1 MAAAVRHGIL
11 VMAAAVRHDDER
23 HGARRRRLRF
33 GSAAPRQVSSKRS
46 IGTLHRKRSIGNAPS
61 ETLHRKRSIGTLHR
75 KRSIGTLHR
84 KRSIGLFLQREAH
97 VLARHN

>member
-46 IGTLHRKRSIGNAPS
+46 IGTLHRNAPSKTLHRKRSIENAPS
-61 ETLHRKRSIGTLHR
+61 KTLHRKRSIGTLHR
-75 KRSIGTLHR
+75 IVS
-84 KRSIGLFLQREAH
+84 A
-97 VLARHN
+97 ARGSCTGAP